1 MSEEDKSNIGLTP
14 AEHRNHADLE
24 KGVQEYA
31 SSSIHVLKGLDAV
44 RKRPGMYIGSTG
56 PTGLH
61 HLVYE
66 IVDNAVDEAMAGFCD
81 EINILVGKGNVVTIE
96 DNGRGIPVETHP
108 EEHVSSLEVVLS
120 KLHAG
125 GKFDNNAYKV
135 SGGLHGVGSS
145 VVNALSDFFEANV
158 HRGGRIWA
166 QTYRMGVKQDE
177 VHEVGVTDRTGTVIR
192 FHPDLSIME
201 TDEFNFDVLCS
212 RFRELAFLN
221 SGVRIVARD
230 ERGEEP
236 DVREYMFSGGIIDF
250 ARYINKGKKV
260 LNDDPIYIN
269 VERDGKE
276 NNQKAIVEIA
286 IQYNDRFDEA
296 VYTFVNNINTREGGT
311 HLIGFKAGLTS
322 VINKQLKKFPKLT
335 KKFDEPLTADDI
347 KEGLTVVL
355 SVKIPDPQFEGQTK
369 MKLGNP
375 YIQGIVNSIVQERL
389 GGYMDEFPAFT
400 ELLLEKMIA
409 AARGRI
415 AARKARES
423 ERRKFDGSGLPGK
436 LSDCSEKDPANR
448 EIFIVE
454 GDSAGGS
461 AKQGRD
467 RKTQAIL
474 SLWGKMLNVEKA
486 REEKVSGNEKLQ
498 PIIASIGAGLADTFN
513 IDNVRYHKVII
524 MADADVDGSH
534 IRTLLLT
541 FFFRYMRPL
550 LEAGYVYFAMPPLFR
565 ITIGDKSD
573 FYAYDDAEK
582 DRYLEENGVK
592 ESSSNVKIQRYK
604 GLGEMNPEQLWTTT
618 MNPETRMITRV
629 NLDDAVEA
637 DQTFTMLM
645 GEEVEPRRVF
655 IDSNAGY
662 VSNLDV

>member
-1 MSEEDKSNIGLTP
+1 MSEEDKSVLGLAP
-14 AEHRNHADLE
+14 AEHHNNVDLK
-24 KGVQEYA
+24 KGVEEYA

-56 PTGLH
+56 ILGLH
-61 HLVYE
+61 QLVYE
-66 IVDNAVDEAMAGFCD
+66 IVDNSVDEAMAGYCD
-81 EINILVGKGNVVTIE
+81 QINILIEKGNYVTVE
-96 DNGRGIPVETHP
+96 DNGRGIPVEMHP
-108 EEHVSSLEVVLS
+108 EEHVSSMEVVLS

-145 VVNALSDFFEANV
+145 VVNALSDFFEVNV
-158 HRGGRIWA
+158 YRNGQIWT
-166 QTYRMGVKQDE
+166 QTYKCGLKQNE
-177 VHEVGVTDRTGTVIR
+177 VHPVGETDKTGTVVK

-201 TDEFNFDVLCS
+201 TEDFNFDILCS

-221 SGVRIVARD
+221 SGVKIVASD
-230 ERGEEP
+230 ARGETP
-236 DVREYMFSGGIIDF
+236 TTREFQFSGGIKDF
-250 ARYINKGKKV
+250 VRYINTGKHA

-269 VERDGKE
+269 VEKDGKE

-296 VYTFVNNINTREGGT
+296 IFTFVNNINTREGGT
-311 HLIGFKAGLTS
+311 HLIGFRSGLTS
-322 VINKQLKKFPKLT
+322 VINKQLKKYPKLT
-335 KKFDEPLTADDI
+335 KKFDEPLSGDDM
-347 KEGLTVVL
+347 KEGLTAVI

-375 YIQGIVNSIVQERL
+375 YVQGVVNSVVQEKL
-389 GGYMDEFPAFT
+389 GDYLDEFPAFT

-415 AARKARES
+415 AARKAVEN
-423 ERRKFDGSGLPGK
+423 ERKKFDGIGLPGK
-436 LSDCSEKDPANR
+436 LADCSEKDPALR

-486 REEKVSGNEKLQ
+486 RADKVADNEKLQ
-498 PIIASIGAGLADTFN
+498 PVIASIGAGLADSFDVTR
-513 IDNVRYHKVII
+513 VRYHKVII

-550 LEAGYVYFAMPPLFR
+550 LEAGYVYFAMPPLFK
-565 ITIGDKSD
+565 ITVGSGKEY
-573 FYAYDDAEK
+573 YAYDEPDK
-582 DRYLEENGVK
+582 TKYLLENGVS
-592 ESSSNVKIQRYK
+592 EDSSNVKIQRYK
-604 GLGEMNPEQLWTTT
+604 GLGEMNPEQLWVTT
-618 MNPETRMITRV
+618 MNPETRLITKV

-637 DQTFTMLM
+637 DQIFTMLM
-645 GEEVEPRRVF
+645 GEEVEPRKDF
-655 IDSNAGY
+655 IDQNAVY
-662 VSNLDV
+662 VSNLDI